1 MTTLALWHDMI
12 QRQDLDRL
20 GDILDPDCVF
30 LSPIVHTPQ
39 CGSDLTSLYLN
50 GALGVFNETF
60 HYTKEVVTP
69 EHAVLEFSC
78 EVEGISI
85 NGVDI
90 MTFNKEG
97 KITEFKVMLRPLK
110 AVNLMH
116 AQMQAILKALAG

>member
-39 CGSDLTSLYLN
+39 RGRDLTSLYLN

-60 HYTKEVVTP
+60 HYTKEVVT
-69 EHAVLEFSC
+69 S
-78 EVEGISI
+78 
-85 NGVDI
+85 
-90 MTFNKEG
+90 
-97 KITEFKVMLRPLK
+97 
-110 AVNLMH
+110 
-116 AQMQAILKALAG
+116 

>member
-1 MTTLALWHDMI
+1 MTTLALWHDMM

-39 CGSDLTSLYLN
+39 RGRDLTSLYLN

-60 HYTKEVVTP
+60 HYTKEVVTS
-69 EHAVLEFSC
+69 EHALLEFIC
-78 EVEGISI
+78 EVDGISI

-110 AVNLMH
+110 AINLMH
-116 AQMQAILKALAG
+116 AQMQTILEELAG